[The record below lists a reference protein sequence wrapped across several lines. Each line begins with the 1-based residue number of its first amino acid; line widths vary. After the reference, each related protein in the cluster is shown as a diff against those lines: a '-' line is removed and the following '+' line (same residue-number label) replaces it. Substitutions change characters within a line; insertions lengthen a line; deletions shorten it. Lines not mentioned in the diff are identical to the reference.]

1 VRWKEAY
8 DRLQAMLEALPDLLF
23 VLDRDGRIHDYHAPT
38 LDRLYVPPDRFLGR
52 TMNEVLPEPAR
63 GIVDWAIQDAVVHGF
78 HRGSVYPLATPS
90 GKRWFEISIAAQGDP
105 NRPEGRLVSIVRD
118 ITERRV
124 AQETLRESEAQFRML
139 TEGMKDVAWVFDAED
154 RRFSY
159 VSPSVEALRGYTPE
173 EILASPFEEAL
184 VPEQREEVAAL
195 LGQSVARFLRGEID
209 ENAFFTL
216 QILQPCKDGRRVP
229 SEAVC
234 RIVRNP
240 RTGRLEVHGIT
251 RDMSARV
258 RAEEAVKQSE
268 QQLRQIM
275 DLVPHFIFAKDA
287 EGRFILANQALADAY
302 GTTVENILGQTD
314 AQFDASAEEVRHFR
328 EDDLTVMASGTPLV
342 VPEETITDSQGRQRI
357 LSTTKIPF
365 TCSDLPDPAI
375 LGVSV
380 DITDLKRA
388 EAALRERDERF
399 KEIAAQS
406 RMLVWEVDA
415 SGLYT
420 YVNEVCLDLAGY
432 RPEELIGK
440 RHFYDFHPP
449 ERREELKA
457 AAFQIMQSR
466 ARFEHFENPVL
477 ARDGTVFWVSTT
489 AEPLLG
495 EDGALLGYRGSSLDI
510 TGRKR
515 AEDALRE
522 SEERFAQSARQSR
535 TFLWETDVNGL
546 YTFVSPVVEDV
557 LGYLP
562 EELVGKLRYDEL
574 FPEEDRR
581 RLRKEAAQIIRGGH
595 DFQDFE
601 NPCRAKDGRI
611 VWVVTS
617 GGALRDA
624 RGEVCGYRGSDTDIT
639 KRKQAEQALR
649 DSRDRLNRA
658 QELAHMGSWELDAA
672 SDNLNWSDEVYRIF
686 DLKPEE
692 FAGTYE
698 AFLECV
704 HPEDRANVHAAYRE
718 SLHNGTDSYEIEHRI
733 VRRKSR
739 EVRWV
744 HEKCFHSRDDHGRLV
759 RSVGMVLDITERRQ
773 TEDALKESQAR
784 WRALNDNLPGGLV
797 YQIDSGV
804 DGTERHFRLISQG
817 VEKLHGLTIAEVL
830 ADAEALYGQVHEDDQ
845 PRVAELE
852 KRAAETMT
860 PFAAEVRCRLP
871 GGALRWRLFTSA
883 PRRLPNGHLVWD
895 GLEWDITERKQ
906 AEEALKESRTRI
918 QALSDNLPGGLIYQ
932 LDSGQA
938 GERRQILYI
947 SQGVELLHG
956 LTPEEVMQDSARLY
970 GQVVEEDRPLLAAR
984 TVQAAKAMTP
994 MHVEMRCRHPSGDIR
1009 WIYACSAPRRMPNG
1023 HMIWDGI
1030 ELDITERKQA
1040 EEALR
1045 KSEAKY
1051 RLLHESMRD
1060 AFCRVDLSG
1069 RILETNA
1076 AFQTLVGYSQ
1086 EELSELAYQDLTPER
1101 WHAGED
1107 QILAD
1112 LVMTRGYSDIY
1123 QKEYRHR
1130 DGTIIPIELRTVLI
1144 RDETGEP
1151 AGMWATVRNITA
1163 RLRVE
1168 RALHQATVELERRVK
1183 ERTAELEAS
1192 RQALVES
1199 EAQFRQMTDIIQEV
1213 FWLIDAMSGEALYVS
1228 PAFEQIWGRSPSK
1241 NRPSVFTWVDS
1252 LHPDDRAHALEVFRA
1267 GLKVG
1272 QFEPLEV
1279 RVVRP
1284 DGSLRWIEVRGW
1296 LMSPARGGRPR
1307 VAGTM
1312 RDITMRRQLE
1322 AEILNASE
1330 AERQRIG
1337 RDLHDSLGQSLTG
1350 IGYLA
1355 EAMKEELS
1363 RAGRPE
1369 SAEAG
1374 KLARLVEEAADRAH
1388 AMARG
1393 LMLVDMRRGG
1403 LTAALQELALRTQE
1417 LFHIECRYEGPEEIT
1432 LDDMETAGQ
1441 LYRIAQEAATN
1452 AAKHART
1459 DLIVIRLEATPAKLE
1474 LTVRDTGKG
1483 LLPDETDAT
1492 GMGLG
1497 IMRYRAGLIG
1507 ASFSIEGAAG
1517 RGTTIHCHLARTRLN
1532 QKEDPHEN
1540 DPGKT

>member
-1 VRWKEAY
+1 MRWKEAY

-38 LDRLYVPPDRFLGR
+38 LDRLYVSPDRFLGR

-63 GIVDWAIQDAVVHGF
+63 GIVDWAIQDAVAHGF

-105 NRPEGRLVSIVRD
+105 NRPEGRLVAIVRD

-139 TEGMKDVAWVFDAED
+139 TESMKDVAWVFDAEES
-154 RRFSY
+154 RFSY

-184 VPEQREEVAAL
+184 VPEQRGEVAAL
-195 LGQSVARFLRGEID
+195 LEQSVARFLRGEID

-240 RTGRLEVHGIT
+240 RSGRLEVHGIT

-287 EGRFILANQALADAY
+287 EGRFILANRALAEAY

-314 AQFDASAEEVRHFR
+314 AQFDASTEEVRHFR
-328 EDDLTVMASGTPLV
+328 EDDLAVMASGTPLV
-342 VPEETITDSQGRQRI
+342 VPEETITDSQGRRRI
-357 LSTTKIPF
+357 LSTAKIPF

-399 KEIAAQS
+399 KEIAKQS

-420 YVNEVCLDLAGY
+420 YMNEVCLDLAGY
-432 RPEELIGK
+432 RPEEIIGK

-457 AAFQIMQSR
+457 AAFQVMRSR
-466 ARFEHFENPVL
+466 ACFENFENPVL
-477 ARDGTVFWVSTT
+477 ARDGTIFWVSTT
-489 AEPLLG
+489 AEPILG
-495 EDGALLGYRGSSLDI
+495 ADGALLGYRGSSLDI
-510 TGRKR
+510 T
-515 AEDALRE
+515 
-522 SEERFAQSARQSR
+522 
-535 TFLWETDVNGL
+535 
-546 YTFVSPVVEDV
+546 
-557 LGYLP
+557 
-562 EELVGKLRYDEL
+562 
-574 FPEEDRR
+574 
-581 RLRKEAAQIIRGGH
+581 
-595 DFQDFE
+595 
-601 NPCRAKDGRI
+601 
-611 VWVVTS
+611 
-617 GGALRDA
+617 
-624 RGEVCGYRGSDTDIT
+624 
-639 KRKQAEQALR
+639 KRKQAEQELR
-649 DSRDRLNRA
+649 ESRDRLNRA
-658 QELAHMGSWELDAA
+658 QELAHLGSWELDAGT
-672 SDNLNWSDEVYRIF
+672 DELTWSDEVHRIF

-718 SLHNGTDSYEIEHRI
+718 SLHNGNDSYEIEHRI

-830 ADAEALYGQVHEDDQ
+830 ADAEALYGQVHENDR

-871 GGALRWRLFTSA
+871 GGELRWRLFTSA

-895 GLEWDITERKQ
+895 GLEWDVTERKQ
-906 AEEALKESRTRI
+906 AEEALIESRARI
-918 QALSDNLPGGLIYQ
+918 QVLSDNLPGGLIYQ
-932 LDSGQA
+932 LDSGQM
-938 GERRQILYI
+938 GEKRQFLYV

-956 LTPEEVMQDSARLY
+956 LTPDEVMTDARRLY
-970 GQVVEEDRPLLAAR
+970 EQVVEEDRPLLAAR
-984 TVQAAKAMTP
+984 TAQAGKTMTP

-1009 WIYACSAPRRMPNG
+1009 WIYACAAPRRMPSG
-1023 HMIWDGI
+1023 HIVWDGI
-1030 ELDITERKQA
+1030 ELDITERKRA
-1040 EEALR
+1040 EEELR

-1086 EELSELAYQDLTPER
+1086 EELSELTYQDITPER
-1101 WHAGED
+1101 WHAGEV

-1144 RDETGEP
+1144 RDEAGEP
-1151 AGMWATVRNITA
+1151 LGMWATVRNITA

-1192 RQALVES
+1192 RQALAES

-1213 FWLIDAMSGEALYVS
+1213 FWLIDAKTGDALYVS
-1228 PAFEQIWGRSPSK
+1228 PAFEQIWGRPPTK
-1241 NRPSVFTWVDS
+1241 NRPGVFTWVNS
-1252 LHPDDRAHALEVFRA
+1252 LHPDDQAHALEVFRT
-1267 GLKVG
+1267 GLKEG
-1272 QFEPLEV
+1272 QFEPLEA

-1284 DGSLRWIEVRGW
+1284 DGSIRWIEARGW

-1312 RDITMRRQLE
+1312 RDITVRRQLE

-1330 AERQRIG
+1330 VERQRIG

-1363 RAGRPE
+1363 RAGRTE
-1369 SAEAG
+1369 AAEAG

-1417 LFHIECRYEGPEEIT
+1417 LFHIECRYEGPDEIT

-1452 AAKHART
+1452 AAKHARA
-1459 DLIVIRLEATPAKLE
+1459 DRIVIRLEATPAKLE

-1483 LLPDETDAT
+1483 LPAGAADST

-1507 ASFSIEGAAG
+1507 ASFWIEGAAG
-1517 RGTTIHCHLARTRLN
+1517 QGTTIRCLLTRTRLD
-1532 QKEDPHEN
+1532 QQEEP
-1540 DPGKT
+1540 T

>member
-1 VRWKEAY
+1 MRWKEAY

-23 VLDRDGRIHDYHAPT
+23 VLDPDGRIHDYHAPT

-63 GIVDWAIQDAVVHGF
+63 GIVDWAIQDAVAHGF

-105 NRPEGRLVSIVRD
+105 TRPEGRLVAIVRD

-139 TEGMKDVAWVFDAED
+139 TESMKDVAWVFDAEES
-154 RRFSY
+154 RFSY

-184 VPEQREEVAAL
+184 VPEQRGEVAAL
-195 LGQSVARFLRGEID
+195 LEQSVARFLRGEID

-240 RTGRLEVHGIT
+240 RSGRLEVHGIT

-287 EGRFILANQALADAY
+287 EGRFILANRALAEAY

-314 AQFDASAEEVRHFR
+314 AQFDASTEEVRHFR
-328 EDDLTVMASGTPLV
+328 EDDLAVMASGTPLV
-342 VPEETITDSQGRQRI
+342 VPEETITDSQGRRRI
-357 LSTTKIPF
+357 LSTAKIPF

-399 KEIAAQS
+399 KEIAKQS

-420 YVNEVCLDLAGY
+420 YMNEVCLDLAGY
-432 RPEELIGK
+432 RPEEIIGK

-457 AAFQIMQSR
+457 AAFQVMRSR
-466 ARFEHFENPVL
+466 ACFENFENPVL
-477 ARDGTVFWVSTT
+477 ARDGTIFWVSTT
-489 AEPLLG
+489 AEPILG
-495 EDGALLGYRGSSLDI
+495 ADGALLGYRGSSLDI
-510 TGRKR
+510 T
-515 AEDALRE
+515 
-522 SEERFAQSARQSR
+522 
-535 TFLWETDVNGL
+535 
-546 YTFVSPVVEDV
+546 
-557 LGYLP
+557 
-562 EELVGKLRYDEL
+562 
-574 FPEEDRR
+574 
-581 RLRKEAAQIIRGGH
+581 
-595 DFQDFE
+595 
-601 NPCRAKDGRI
+601 
-611 VWVVTS
+611 
-617 GGALRDA
+617 
-624 RGEVCGYRGSDTDIT
+624 
-639 KRKQAEQALR
+639 KRKQAEQELR
-649 DSRDRLNRA
+649 ESRDRLNRA
-658 QELAHMGSWELDAA
+658 QELAHLGSWELDAGT
-672 SDNLNWSDEVYRIF
+672 DELTWSDEVHRIF

-718 SLHNGTDSYEIEHRI
+718 SLHNGNDSYEIEHRI

-739 EVRWV
+739 KVRWV

-830 ADAEALYGQVHEDDQ
+830 ADAEALYGQVHENDR

-871 GGALRWRLFTSA
+871 GGELRWRLFTSA

-895 GLEWDITERKQ
+895 GLEWDVTERKQ
-906 AEEALKESRTRI
+906 AEEALIESRARI
-918 QALSDNLPGGLIYQ
+918 QVLSDNLPGGLIYQ
-932 LDSGQA
+932 LDFGQM
-938 GERRQILYI
+938 GEKRQFLYV

-956 LTPEEVMQDSARLY
+956 LTPDEVMTDARRLY
-970 GQVVEEDRPLLAAR
+970 EQVVEEDRPLLAAR
-984 TVQAAKAMTP
+984 TAQAGKTMTP

-1009 WIYACSAPRRMPNG
+1009 WIYACAAPRRMPSG
-1023 HMIWDGI
+1023 HIVWDGI
-1030 ELDITERKQA
+1030 ELDITERKRA
-1040 EEALR
+1040 EEELR

-1060 AFCRVDLSG
+1060 AFCRMDLSG

-1086 EELSELAYQDLTPER
+1086 EELSELTCQDITPER
-1101 WHAGED
+1101 WHAGEV

-1144 RDETGEP
+1144 RDEAGEP

-1192 RQALVES
+1192 RQALAES

-1213 FWLIDAMSGEALYVS
+1213 FWLIDAKTGDALYVS
-1228 PAFEQIWGRSPSK
+1228 PAFEKIWGRPPTK
-1241 NRPSVFTWVDS
+1241 NRPGVFTWVNS
-1252 LHPDDRAHALEVFRA
+1252 LHPDDQAHALEVFRT
-1267 GLKVG
+1267 GLKEG
-1272 QFEPLEV
+1272 QFEPLEA

-1284 DGSLRWIEVRGW
+1284 DGSIRWIEARGW

-1312 RDITMRRQLE
+1312 RDITVRRQLE

-1330 AERQRIG
+1330 VERQRIG

-1363 RAGRPE
+1363 RAGRTE
-1369 SAEAG
+1369 AAEAG

-1417 LFHIECRYEGPEEIT
+1417 LFHIECRYEGPDEIT

-1452 AAKHART
+1452 AAKHARA
-1459 DLIVIRLEATPAKLE
+1459 DRIVIRLEATPAKLE

-1483 LLPDETDAT
+1483 LPAGAADST

-1507 ASFSIEGAAG
+1507 ASFWIEGAAG
-1517 RGTTIHCHLARTRLN
+1517 QGTTIRCLLTRTRLD
-1532 QKEDPHEN
+1532 QQEEP
-1540 DPGKT
+1540 T